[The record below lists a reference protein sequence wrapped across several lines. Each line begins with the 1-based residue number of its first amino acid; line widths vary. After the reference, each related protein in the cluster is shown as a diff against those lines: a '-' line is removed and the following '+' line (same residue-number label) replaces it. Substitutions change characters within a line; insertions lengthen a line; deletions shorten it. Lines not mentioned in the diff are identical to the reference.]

1 MSSRNSL
8 KLVPRSSGS
17 TQDNPAL
24 TILSEERPRLGPTLA
39 IFFVF
44 NLLVTLLVVSDAD
57 MFPARLSTS
66 DIGKK
71 TPRTLV
77 STRSFTFTPDREL
90 LHKMAE
96 EAAAGVLPVYSVRSN
111 TWTDLWRT
119 HINYAFRAVEDPI
132 FVGQDDLQR
141 ERFNQL
147 AHTELDTTTF
157 RTIQELGFSKFKA
170 LLQTLFTNVLK
181 DRLLVPDVDVFFK
194 KHPNG
199 IELLLEPKEGG
210 SFNLP
215 TMVKV
220 GPDYKEL
227 LDLRR
232 LNTLFQS
239 EIETRFAL
247 GDRDNVIH
255 VDAQN
260 ALLKVALSLI
270 QAHLVPRDPA
280 ATARDPAVMT
290 LSLHERPDL
299 TTARQNEA
307 RRKIV
312 RKPQII
318 HKGDVLL
325 PAGSRI
331 TLETVKIYNT
341 MLPRLGSRLLGL
353 FGYFILISL
362 FFAVTIW
369 FSTLKFGGARGR
381 TPDFYICGGLF
392 LVFLLLV
399 RVGWALTTGIVRQP
413 DPILFPAL
421 FPAAGAALLVKILI
435 GTRLAVFFAVA
446 MSFIAT
452 WAIGAPVQISI
463 YYFVTGLAA
472 AGIVTRVEHRNVLWK
487 SGMVIALSGLF
498 LVLTFRLVGGNLID
512 AETLN
517 LCVISVLGGLIL
529 SVLLSGLLPVL
540 EYLGGYV
547 TDIKLLELTNT
558 EHPLLQELREKAI
571 GTFQHSQQVAELAFA
586 AAKKVGANPLLVKV
600 AAMYHDVGKTRQPK
614 YFIEN
619 QSGEK
624 NPHDE
629 LKPSMSALIIRGHV
643 KDTREILERAGIPSK
658 IIAVA
663 ASHHGS
669 TLIEYFYRR
678 AQSLAVPGEEVSE
691 EVYRYVGPVP
701 QTREAGILML
711 ADAVEAAVRSKVKA
725 SAMSQAKDPK
735 DQKKFDMNTIK
746 ETVQSIINTKF
757 TDGQL
762 DACELTL
769 RDMRTIAD
777 SFISTLG
784 SIHHERVS
792 YSIAVTEKA
801 NVTRRSSSSFA
812 VVPDPSDNDGKKDS
826 QPHPSPPR
834 PGKK

>member
-1 MSSRNSL
+1 MSNRNSL

-17 TQDNPAL
+17 TQETAAL
-24 TILSEERPRLGPTLA
+24 AILSEERPGKWPVLA
-39 IFFVF
+39 WFFLF
-44 NLLVTLLVVSDAD
+44 NVLVTFLVVSEAD
-57 MFPARLSTS
+57 MFPPRLSAS
-66 DIGKK
+66 DVGKRVRK
-71 TPRTLV
+71 PLISR
-77 STRSFTFTPDREL
+77 RSFTFTPDREL
-90 LHKMAE
+90 LELMAD
-96 EAAAGVLPVYSVRSN
+96 EAAARVLPVYSVRLN
-111 TWTDLWRT
+111 GWTELWRT
-119 HINYAFRAVEDPI
+119 HITYAFRAVEDPV
-132 FVGQDDLQR
+132 FHNQDDLVR

-147 AHTELDTTTF
+147 ARVDLDPITF
-157 RTIQELGFSKFKA
+157 RVLQELEFPKFKSA
-170 LLQTLFTNVLK
+170 LQTLFTNVLK
-181 DRLLVPDVDVFFK
+181 DRLLVPDVDAFLK

-199 IELLLEPKEGG
+199 IELLVEPKEID
-210 SFNLP
+210 SYNTP
-215 TMVKV
+215 TVLRI

-232 LNTLFQS
+232 LTTLFQS

-247 GDRDNVIH
+247 GDRDNIH
-255 VDAQN
+255 EDGRR
-260 ALLKVALSLI
+260 ALLKVAVALI
-270 QAHLVPRDPA
+270 QSHLQPKDPA
-280 ATARDPAVMT
+280 STV
-290 LSLHERPDL
+290 SLNLRERPDL
-299 TTARQNEA
+299 TAERQKEA
-307 RRKIV
+307 RRQIV

-318 HKGDVLL
+318 QKGEVLL
-325 PAGSRI
+325 PADARI

-353 FGYFILISL
+353 FGYFILISA

-381 TPDFYICGGLF
+381 TSDFYICGALF

-399 RVGWALTTGIVRQP
+399 RVGWALTTGIVPQP

-452 WAIGAPVQISI
+452 WTIGAPVQISI

-472 AGIVTRVEHRNVLWK
+472 AGVVTRVEHRNVLWK
-487 SGMVIALSGLF
+487 SGLVIALSGLF
-498 LVLTFRLVGGNLID
+498 LVLTYRLVGGNLVD
-512 AETLN
+512 RETLR
-517 LCVISVLGGLIL
+517 LSVIAVLGGLIL

-540 EYLGGYV
+540 EYVGGYV
-547 TDIKLLELTNT
+547 TDIKLLELANT

-614 YFIEN
+614 YYIEN

-629 LKPSMSALIIRGHV
+629 LKPSMSALIIKGHV
-643 KDTREILERAGIPSK
+643 KETRDTLEKAGIPAKVIS
-658 IIAVA
+658 VA

-678 AQSLAVPGEEVSE
+678 AQSLAQPGEEVPE
-691 EVYRYVGPVP
+691 EVYRYSGPVP

-725 SAMSQAKDPK
+725 AAMSQSKDPK
-735 DQKKFDMNTIK
+735 DQKKFDVNTIK

-777 SFISTLG
+777 SFISTLS

-792 YSIAVTEKA
+792 YSVAVPEKA

-812 VVPDPSDNDGKKDS
+812 VVSEVQDNDGKKDS
-826 QPHPSPPR
+826 QPHPGPPR
-834 PGKK
+834 LGKK

>member
-1 MSSRNSL
+1 MSNRNSL

-17 TQDNPAL
+17 TQENPAL
-24 TILSEERPRLGPTLA
+24 TILSEERPQIGPTLVV
-39 IFFVF
+39 FFIF

-66 DIGKK
+66 DVGKINRQ
-71 TPRTLV
+71 PLISR
-77 STRSFTFTPDREL
+77 RSFTFTPDREL
-90 LHKMAE
+90 LDLMAQ
-96 EAAAGVLPVYSVRSN
+96 EAASRVLHVYSARPNS
-111 TWTDLWRT
+111 WMDLWRT
-119 HINYAFRAVEDPI
+119 HVTYAFRAVEDPI
-132 FVGQDDLQR
+132 FVGQEDLQR
-141 ERFNQL
+141 DRFNVL
-147 AHTELDTTTF
+147 AHTDLDVNIF
-157 RTIQELGFSKFKA
+157 RVVKDHEFPRFKS
-170 LLQTLFTNVLK
+170 LLQTLFTNTLK
-181 DRLLVPDVDVFFK
+181 DRLLVQDVDQFFK

-199 IELLLEPKEGG
+199 IELLIEPRENETY
-210 SFNLP
+210 SLP
-215 TMVKV
+215 TTLRI

-232 LNTLFQS
+232 LTMLFQS

-247 GDRDNVIH
+247 GDKDNLHEEVRR
-255 VDAQN
+255 
-260 ALLKVALSLI
+260 ALLQVAVTLIQTHLQSRDPGVVSLSL
-270 QAHLVPRDPA
+270 R
-280 ATARDPAVMT
+280 
-290 LSLHERPDL
+290 ERPDL
-299 TTARQNEA
+299 TKDRQNEA
-307 RRKIV
+307 QRKIV
-312 RKPQII
+312 SKPKYI

-353 FGYFILISL
+353 FGYFVLISL

-381 TPDFYICGGLF
+381 ILDFYICGGLF

-399 RVGWALTTGIVRQP
+399 RVGWALTTGIVKQP

-452 WAIGAPVQISI
+452 WTIGAPVQISI

-472 AGIVTRVEHRNVLWK
+472 AGVVTRVEHRNVLWK
-487 SGMVIALSGLF
+487 SGLIIALSGLF
-498 LVLTFRLVGGNLID
+498 LVLTYRLVGGNLLD
-512 AETLN
+512 AGTLN
-517 LCVISVLGGLIL
+517 LLIISVLGGIIL

-586 AAKKVGANPLLVKV
+586 AAKKIGANPLLVKV
-600 AAMYHDVGKTRQPK
+600 AAMYHDVGKTRQAK
-614 YFIEN
+614 YFFEN

-629 LKPSMSALIIRGHV
+629 LKPSMSALIIKGHV
-643 KDTREILERAGIPSK
+643 KDTRETLERAGIPAKVIS
-658 IIAVA
+658 VA

-678 AQSLAVPGEEVSE
+678 AQGMAVPGEEVPE
-691 EVYRYVGPVP
+691 EVYRYAGPVP

-711 ADAVEAAVRSKVKA
+711 ADSVEAAVRSKVKA
-725 SAMSQAKDPK
+725 AATSQTKDPK

-746 ETVQSIINTKF
+746 ETVQFIINTKF

-792 YSIAVTEKA
+792 YSLVGPEKA

-812 VVPDPSDNDGKKDS
+812 VVPDVSDNDGKKDS
-826 QPHPSPPR
+826 SPHPGPPR
-834 PGKK
+834 LGKK